1 MAGVALMAL
10 DGALGSVLVAGDATN
25 LWLVV
30 PFCHLVGKP
39 YLYQTCPISKD
50 TSSFCFPIFPFE
62 NEFPI

>member
-39 YLYQTCPISKD
+39 LLVSDLSDFKRHIVILFSN
-50 TSSFCFPIFPFE
+50 FPI
-62 NEFPI
+62 